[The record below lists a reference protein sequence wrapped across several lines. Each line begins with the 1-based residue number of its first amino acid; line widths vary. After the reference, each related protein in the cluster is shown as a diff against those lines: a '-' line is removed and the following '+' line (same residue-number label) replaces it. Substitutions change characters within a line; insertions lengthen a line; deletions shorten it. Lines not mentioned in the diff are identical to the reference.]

1 MKNIV
6 KEIPDCKMYLI
17 SSVNEDLEKLIKSL
31 KLEENVLFTG
41 YQNNIEK
48 YLQNASLHVFPSI
61 SEAYPMVLSE
71 AKIFGIP
78 TILCGI
84 DYIAL
89 AEGGTVI
96 IYDDSPDTVAK
107 KSIKILKNE
116 TYRKKLGEEARKS
129 IKKVKNDLLAQRW
142 VKFLVSVFKGKDR
155 EFKKLRNSGISG
167 KEVEKILKNQ
177 LKLIQMR
184 IPRFEN
190 ITLEQLKHYSFI

>member
-1 MKNIV
+1 
-6 KEIPDCKMYLI
+6 MYLI
-17 SSVNEDLEKLIKSL
+17 SSVNEDLENLIKSL

-107 KSIKILKNE
+107 ESIKILKNE
-116 TYRKKLGEEARKS
+116 NYRKKLGEEARKS